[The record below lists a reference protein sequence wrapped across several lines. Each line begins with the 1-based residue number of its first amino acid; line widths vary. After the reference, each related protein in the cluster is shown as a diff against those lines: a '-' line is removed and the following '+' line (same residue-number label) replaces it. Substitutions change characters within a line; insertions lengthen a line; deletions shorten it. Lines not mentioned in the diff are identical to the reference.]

1 MPSSSKPQESFSVVE
16 SSISTLCRALE
27 TGRVTSVDLV
37 TQYLHRISRYDCR
50 GPSLNSIPIL
60 NPHVYHEALASDKRR
75 AEGRLLGPLDGIP
88 MTVKDSYMVRGM
100 TLASGSPAFQ
110 DLMATQ
116 DAFVVEKLRHQGAVL
131 LGKTN
136 MPAVAYGGMQR
147 GVYGRAENPYNLDY
161 LAAAFASGSSN
172 GSGASTAASLAAFGM
187 GSETVSS
194 GRSPAS
200 NCGLVAYTPSR
211 GMISVRG
218 VLPLYPTCDV
228 LVPHTRSMADLFQVL
243 DVITQDDPVTTGD
256 FWRDQGF
263 VKLPKRDEYKP
274 HSFTALMGKYSL
286 KGLRIAVP
294 SCYIG
299 GEQRVGRLGPIHTA
313 TETIKL
319 WDQAKADLEDQ
330 GAQVIVVPGFPVVEQ
345 YENPTASTVINGIQV
360 PRLPDDWNYIERGV
374 TIARG
379 WEEFLQVNNDPKI
392 KSLRDVDPYRIF
404 PLPPPDHPQIKY
416 AEPTNMIRWGDLTSY
431 LGHTAVDRPEDE
443 TTSMYSISSLA
454 SACRT
459 LEDLRKVVFED
470 WLAENRFDL
479 VVFPAA
485 GDVGRADA
493 DVVDASAKHAWENGV
508 KYSNGNRAL
517 RHLGVPC
524 VTVPMGLLEGKGV
537 PMGLTF
543 CGPAYQDEKLLG
555 WAEAFERA
563 TRRRVAPGL
572 TPELSIG
579 VLPSSLVVDPDL
591 PVPNLTLSSC
601 EVVDRSV
608 QTNKLTIQVKGTIAV
623 CSMSLQPKVQIFVD
637 TREIP
642 ATDVTLISESSSTET
657 AMFEFSSTFTTP
669 QPPEQDDRN
678 KTEARVARDHVM
690 LVILARVSSGE
701 DKGSKISRPTGLFK
715 LLD

>member
-1 MPSSSKPQESFSVVE
+1 
-16 SSISTLCRALE
+16 
-27 TGRVTSVDLV
+27 
-37 TQYLHRISRYDCR
+37 
-50 GPSLNSIPIL
+50 
-60 NPHVYHEALASDKRR
+60 
-75 AEGRLLGPLDGIP
+75 
-88 MTVKDSYMVRGM
+88 MTVKDSYKVRGM

-110 DLMATQ
+110 DLVANQ
-116 DAFVVEKLRHQGAVL
+116 DAFVVEKFRQQGAVL
-131 LGKTN
+131 VGKTN

-172 GSGASTAASLAAFGM
+172 GSGASTAATLAAFGM

-211 GMISVRG
+211 GLISVRG

-243 DVITQDDPVTTGD
+243 DVIAENDPVTTGD
-256 FWRDQGF
+256 FWRDQTF
-263 VKLPKRDEYKP
+263 VQLPNQNEYKP
-274 HSFTALMGKYSL
+274 TSFKALTGKYSL
-286 KGLRIAVP
+286 KGLRVAVP

-299 GEQRVGRLGPIHTA
+299 GEQKVGRLGPIHTA
-313 TETIKL
+313 PETIQL
-319 WDQAKADLEDQ
+319 WNRAKADLEEQ
-330 GAQVIVVPGFPVVEQ
+330 GAQVVVVYGFPLVEL
-345 YENPTASTVINGIQV
+345 YENPTASTLANGMQV

-379 WEEFLQVNNDPKI
+379 WEEFLRDNDDPKI

-416 AEPTNMIRWGDLTSY
+416 AEPTNMIRWGDLTTY
-431 LGHTAVDRPEDE
+431 LEHTAVDRPEDE
-443 TTSMYSISSLA
+443 TASIYSISSLE

-470 WLAENRFDL
+470 WLAENQFDL

-493 DVVDASAKHAWENGV
+493 DAVDGSAKHAWENGV

-543 CGPAYQDEKLLG
+543 CAPAYQDEKLLG
-555 WAEAFERA
+555 WAEAFERT

-572 TPELSIG
+572 TPELDLGTIASTVII
-579 VLPSSLVVDPDL
+579 DPDL
-591 PVPNLTLSSC
+591 PVPDLTLTSC
-601 EVVDRSV
+601 DVVDRSV
-608 QTNKLTIQVKGTIAV
+608 QSNTLTIQIKGSISV
-623 CSMSLQPKVQIFVD
+623 PSRSLQPRLQIFVD
-637 TREIP
+637 AQEIP
-642 ATDVTLISESSSTET
+642 AADITTTTTTATENSSAQVTTIQ
-657 AMFEFSSTFTTP
+657 FSSVLTTP
-669 QPPEQDDRN
+669 RPPEQDDRN
-678 KTEARVARDHVM
+678 KTEARVARDQVM
-690 LVILARVSSGE
+690 VVILARASREVKE
-701 DKGSKISRPTGLFK
+701 ARQDKGIKVSRPIGTFR